1 MSFFNYTPGQDGKQS
16 EWSVSDKFWVY
27 WVCAVP
33 LTCLTMA
40 IWCWRQQRMG
50 N

>member
-1 MSFFNYTPGQDGKQS
+1 MSFFNYTPGQDGAKS
-16 EWSVSDKFWVY
+16 VWSVSDKFWVY
-27 WVCAVP
+27 WACATP

-40 IWCWRQQRMG
+40 IWYWRQNRTG

>member
-1 MSFFNYTPGQDGKQS
+1 MSFFNYTPGQDGAKP
-16 EWSVSDKFWVY
+16 EWSVSHKFWIY

-40 IWCWRQQRMG
+40 LWYWRQRQTRD
-50 N
+50 